1 MEVIN
6 ISTLARGGVEPPR
19 LTHWVMSPA
28 RYQLLTPHYIKIS
41 FYVLSFI
48 LFVRMI
54 WWLLHFVKKLIKLTL
69 QLFVGVEGIEPT
81 CNRLPFLLCIRQRG
95 YAPSLYVSPYCH
107 QSRMH
112 AVLSPFGSAYPNP
125 KLT

>member
-1 MEVIN
+1 MFC
-6 ISTLARGGVEPPR
+6 PPYY
-19 LTHWVMSPA
+19 LFA
-28 RYQLLTPHYIKIS
+28 RYGGYCID
-41 FYVLSFI
+41 
-48 LFVRMI
+48 
-54 WWLLHFVKKLIKLTL
+54 KKLIKPTL

-125 KLT
+125 ELT